1 MMHSRKVSMGAI
13 NEIQTKIIGVAVRKD
28 STAETEKEVISN
40 VIHLHEKV
48 ERPTELYGTTYKI
61 YPGADTEHA
70 MYVTINNIILNKGT
84 PNEVV
89 RPFEIFVNTK
99 NVSNYAWIVALTR
112 LMSAVFR
119 KGGDI
124 TFMIEELESVFS
136 PQGGYWKK
144 GKYYNSIIHEIG
156 EVIRQHLETIGIL
169 KTKIV
174 TVKREVTEI
183 EMKNATIC
191 PKCNNRAVVK
201 MEGCS
206 TCMNCGDSKCQ

>member
-1 MMHSRKVSMGAI
+1 MAAI
-13 NEIQTKIIGVAVRKD
+13 ENEISSKIVGVSVRKNPV
-28 STAETEKEVISN
+28 AETEKEVISN
-40 VIHLHEKV
+40 VIQLHEKV
-48 ERPTELYGTTYKI
+48 ERPPALNGVTYKI

-70 MYVTINNIILNKGT
+70 MYVTINNIVLNKET
-84 PNEVV
+84 QNEVT

-119 KGGDI
+119 KGGDV

-156 EVIRQHLETIGIL
+156 EVIRQHLESIGLL
-169 KTKIV
+169 KTTKVIV
-174 TVKREVTEI
+174 KKEI
-183 EMKNATIC
+183 SEIDMKNASIC
-191 PKCNNRAVVK
+191 PKCNNRSLIRV
-201 MEGCS
+201 EGCS
-206 TCMNCGDSKCQ
+206 TCINCGDSKCQ